1 MFVFTLLT
9 LIYLLFIINR
19 TDPFGE
25 RSHGVPWTK
34 LVDILTSHGEKIDM
48 ADLDTYLGALT
59 GETASSVVSTHQHL
73 DAKAFATQILGFE
86 M

>member
-1 MFVFTLLT
+1 
-9 LIYLLFIINR
+9 
-19 TDPFGE
+19 
-25 RSHGVPWTK
+25 
-34 LVDILTSHGEKIDM
+34 M

-59 GETASSVVSTHQHL
+59 GETASSVVAAHQRL